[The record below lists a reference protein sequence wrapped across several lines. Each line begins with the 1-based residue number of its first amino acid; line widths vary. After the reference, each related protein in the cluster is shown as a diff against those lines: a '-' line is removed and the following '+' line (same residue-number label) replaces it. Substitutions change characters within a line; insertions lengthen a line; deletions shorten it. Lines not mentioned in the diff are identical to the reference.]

1 MTQSPSER
9 DAAATALVSA
19 LGTMA
24 VVVDGD
30 TIVSVTEPLATSAGY
45 EPEQLVGEPRSRLLA
60 EPDPDTGRGKLIN
73 ADGSQ
78 TSVSIRRQQLPTEG
92 DDREWTGL
100 FINEVDGESRDETAT
115 GTGEET
121 VDLANTRFKQLFE
134 AVNDAIM
141 LVDTDNNRITW
152 ANSRACDLLGYSR
165 QQLLSLEPKAI
176 HPHEYDAFRSFV
188 DEVDETGTGWTS
200 SLSCY
205 TCDGD
210 VIPAEISG
218 TRVTV
223 DGSQHL
229 LASIRDIST
238 RVDQRER
245 LGRQAAAIKAATD
258 GIAIY
263 TAEGRVVYANHAY
276 AELFG
281 FESPESI
288 TGRTWGELHAEQQ
301 QFSLGISSALSS
313 TGEWRGEVTADGPTD
328 RLAGSQRPLEASLTQ
343 LETDEILCVAHDISV
358 QQAHQRRLTGLA
370 AASRELLTAE
380 DCGAVGEVAVD
391 TVIDVLDTHLACVRR
406 YDEETN
412 ELTISAISEAA
423 KELQA
428 AELAYD
434 LNSSRAGTAYRRGES
449 VRNEPGDD
457 AYASEASRA
466 DLHIPIGEYGVLSVF
481 EPSGSF
487 SDQLVQLL
495 ELFAESVRAA
505 FMRADRE
512 EQLRSRQADLEA
524 RTDELTVATQFNSLV
539 TDLIGLMLR
548 TPHRGE
554 IEQAVCDQLA
564 DSRLYEAAWIATVD
578 DETDT
583 VSVPTWTV
591 DTEPF
596 TETRPEAFV
605 SSPFATQLVEEAAA
619 TGAPA
624 VTRRQ
629 FDSAGSETPDE
640 TLAAAVPITVGSQ
653 RFGVLAVAG
662 TDDRGF
668 SEPIRSGLRLLG
680 ETLGFAF
687 VMEAT
692 RSTLIAN
699 DAIELEFALTERF
712 AELSSAL
719 DCQCLYTGSKANDNG
734 SRTYCIRIQG
744 ASCEQAVA
752 HLDAAP
758 GVSDTKRLDDW
769 DDGCLLGIT
778 VVDPVPELLAD
789 FGVNLRSLVATDGE
803 ARLVVE
809 APEDID
815 IAALR
820 STLADRYGSVRLV
833 SKQHGR
839 QERSIGSIGDELE
852 ERLTDKQ
859 LTVLETAA
867 ELGYYDWPREATAEE
882 VAEAVGIASATLHQ
896 HLRAAEGKLVATFF
910 DSRR

>member
-30 TIVSVTEPLATSAGY
+30 TIVSVTEPLATSVGY
-45 EPEQLVGEPRSRLLA
+45 KPDQLAGEPRSRLLA
-60 EPDPDTGRGKLIN
+60 EPDPDTGRGELIN
-73 ADGSQ
+73 ADGSR
-78 TSVSIRRQQLPTEG
+78 TSVSVRRQQLPTEG

-100 FINEVDGESRDETAT
+100 FITEVDGESRDETAT

-121 VDLANTRFKQLFE
+121 VDLADTGFEQLFE

-141 LVDTDNNRITW
+141 VVDTGNHRITW

-205 TCDGD
+205 TYDGD

-218 TRVTV
+218 TRVTFE
-223 DGSQHL
+223 GRQQL

-245 LGRQAAAIKAATD
+245 LGRQAAAMKAATD

-263 TAEGRVVYANHAY
+263 TADGEIVYANHAY

-288 TGRTWGELHAEQQ
+288 TGRTWSELHAEQQ
-301 QFSLGISSALSS
+301 RFSLGISSALSS
-313 TGEWRGEVTADGPTD
+313 TGEWRGDITADAAT
-328 RLAGSQRPLEASLTQ
+328 QRPLEASLTQ
-343 LETDEILCVAHDISV
+343 LETDEILCVAHDISA

-370 AASRELLTAE
+370 AASRELLAAE

-391 TVIDVLDTHLACVRR
+391 TVVDVLDTPLVCVRR
-406 YDEETN
+406 YNEETN

-423 KELQA
+423 EELQA
-428 AELAYD
+428 AELAYN
-434 LNSSRAGTAYRRGES
+434 LNSSRAGTAYRRGET

-457 AYASEASRA
+457 AYASGASRA
-466 DLHIPIGEYGVLSVF
+466 DLHIPVGEYGVLSVF
-481 EPSGSF
+481 EPSGSL

-505 FMRADRE
+505 FLRADRE
-512 EQLRSRQADLEA
+512 EQLRSRQTDLEA
-524 RTDELTVATQFNSLV
+524 RTDELTVATQFNELV

-554 IEQAVCDQLA
+554 IKQAVCDQLA

-578 DETDT
+578 DETDA
-583 VSVPTWTV
+583 VSVPTWRV

-596 TETRPEAFV
+596 TETRPETFV

-629 FDSAGSETPDE
+629 FDSAGAETPDE

-719 DCQCLYTGSKANDNG
+719 NCQCLYTGSRANDNG

-769 DDGCLLGIT
+769 EDGCLLGIT

-820 STLADRYGSVRLV
+820 STLADRYGPVRLV

-839 QERSIGSIGDELE
+839 QERSVGSIGDKLE
-852 ERLTDKQ
+852 EQLTDKQ
-859 LTVLETAA
+859 LTVLETAV
-867 ELGYYDWPREATAEE
+867 ELGYYDWPRKATAEE

-896 HLRAAEGKLVATFF
+896 HLRAAEGKLVAAFF
-910 DSRR
+910 EGR